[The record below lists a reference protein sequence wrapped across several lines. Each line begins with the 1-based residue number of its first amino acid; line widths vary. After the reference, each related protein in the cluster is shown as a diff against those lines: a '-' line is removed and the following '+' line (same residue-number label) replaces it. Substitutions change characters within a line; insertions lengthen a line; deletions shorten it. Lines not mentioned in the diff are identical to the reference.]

1 MCGRFIS
8 ISEKNKVK
16 KIFDIKKINNFT
28 EKSYNICPKQ
38 KINLIFIENGNLT
51 LDSLEWG
58 YSFHNKI
65 TNKNQLI
72 INSRIETINT
82 KLIFKESYLKRKCIV
97 LSNGYIEWKHTT
109 KDKLPYFINIPEK
122 ELFFIGA
129 IWRLEKINN
138 TFTSVCCLITKKAN
152 NEIKHI
158 HERMPVIF
166 SPKEAINFLNDD
178 KNEYSET
185 LIKSEIED
193 ELDFF
198 QISKTINNPKN
209 NNKACLFPLNK
220 L

>member
-16 KIFDIKKINNFT
+16 KIFDIKKINNFS

-38 KINLIFIENGNLT
+38 KINLIFIENGYLT

-58 YSFHNKI
+58 YSFYNKN
-65 TNKNQLI
+65 TNNNQLI
-72 INSRIETINT
+72 INSRIETINS
-82 KLIFKESYLKRKCIV
+82 KLIFKESFLKRKCIV
-97 LSNGYIEWKHTT
+97 LSNGYIEWKHSA

-122 ELFFIGA
+122 ELFFLAA

-138 TFTSVCCLITKKAN
+138 KYTSVCCLITKQAN
-152 NEIKHI
+152 NEIKYI
-158 HERMPVIF
+158 HDRMPVIF
-166 SPKEAINFLNDD
+166 SAKEALNFLNDD
-178 KNEYSET
+178 KNEYSKSPF
-185 LIKSEIED
+185 KSEIED
-193 ELDFF
+193 ELDCF

-209 NNKACLFPLNK
+209 NNKESLFPLNK